1 MKELHIEKFDAL
13 LSLAAA
19 ECVKDEATAFVS
31 ADLSGVEDNP
41 RMLRKILGI
50 SSKSKWK
57 ALKIIVL
64 VALLCM
70 SIAFSACMLVP
81 EIRNVIWN
89 VFVKEREG
97 SIEVGFETQWETEA
111 VTESIVMGY
120 PETIEKKMILTYVP
134 EGYIIEEEISI
145 TLQYYIY
152 YYSETQ
158 NAAFCIMQNSI
169 ADTNAFIDNEGIE
182 IAQLEI
188 KGNKAVLIE
197 NDTDEII
204 YTLIWKDDQYR
215 YMIQGEF
222 SSISELVKIAEGII
236 LED

>member
-50 SSKSKWK
+50 SGKSKWK

-70 SIAFSACMLVP
+70 SIAFTACMLVP

-89 VFVKEREG
+89 VFVKEHG
-97 SIEVGFETQWETEA
+97 DHVEVEFESGKETEI
-111 VTESIVMGY
+111 VTDAPIENC
-120 PETIEKKMILTYVP
+120 PKTIEKKAQLLYQPDEWLIREESSVP
-134 EGYIIEEEISI
+134 
-145 TLQYYIY
+145 LQYTVFFLTDTYEFKCQFTQSIIDAASSYIDRVH
-152 YYSETQ
+152 
-158 NAAFCIMQNSI
+158 I
-169 ADTNAFIDNEGIE
+169 
-182 IAQLEI
+182 
-188 KGNKAVLIE
+188 
-197 NDTDEII
+197 
-204 YTLIWKDDQYR
+204 
-215 YMIQGEF
+215 
-222 SSISELVKIAEGII
+222 
-236 LED
+236 

>member
-19 ECVKDEATAFVS
+19 ECVKDEAIAFVS
-31 ADLSGVEDNP
+31 AHISGIEDNSQ
-41 RMLRKILGI
+41 MLRKILGM
-50 SSKSKWK
+50 SSKSKVK

-70 SIAFSACMLVP
+70 SIAFTACMLVP

-97 SIEVGFETQWETEA
+97 SVEVGFETQWETEA
-111 VTESIVMGY
+111 VTESFVKDY
-120 PETIEKKMILTYVP
+120 PEAIEKKMILTYVP
-134 EGYIIEEEISI
+134 EGYIKEEEMSI
-145 TLQYYIY
+145 TLQYYVY
-152 YYSETQ
+152 YYSKAQ
-158 NAAFCIMQNSI
+158 NAAFYIMQSSI
-169 ADTNAFIDNEGIE
+169 ADTNEFIDNEGIE
-182 IAQLEI
+182 IARLEI

-197 NDTDEII
+197 NNTDEII

-215 YMIQGEF
+215 YIIQGEF
-222 SSISELVKIAEGII
+222 SSISELVKIAEGLI
-236 LED
+236 LQD